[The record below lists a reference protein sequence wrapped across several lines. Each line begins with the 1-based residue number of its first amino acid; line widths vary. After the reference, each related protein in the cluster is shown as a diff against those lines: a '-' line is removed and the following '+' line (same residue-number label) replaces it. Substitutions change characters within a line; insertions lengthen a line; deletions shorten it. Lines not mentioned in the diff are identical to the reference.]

1 MIMMKTEQRQREDD
15 ESKQEWHRE
24 LKKGNVIQIICNVF
38 IYIVDFLPRLFASYY
53 VLACEKFPNKSKSFV
68 KHSFT
73 TSNFFILQYSH
84 KDCLASYATET
95 VMQYCHGRRRV
106 CRCCSVYGTFLI
118 EKHF

>member
-68 KHSFT
+68 KHSFYDLKFLHFAIFPQRLFGELR
-73 TSNFFILQYSH
+73 NRDCHAILPRSP
-84 KDCLASYATET
+84 KG
-95 VMQYCHGRRRV
+95 M
-106 CRCCSVYGTFLI
+106 
-118 EKHF
+118 